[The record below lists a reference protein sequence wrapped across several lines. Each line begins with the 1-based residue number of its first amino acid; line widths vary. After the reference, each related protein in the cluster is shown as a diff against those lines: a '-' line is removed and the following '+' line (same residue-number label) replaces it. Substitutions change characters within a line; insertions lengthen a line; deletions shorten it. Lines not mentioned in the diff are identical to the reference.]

1 MLNIYCYRISEF
13 LGVEVFKVKN
23 LSPAEMEKING
34 SIPSSEAKK
43 AAVVN
48 EELKNIRVE
57 EKTNKQPEE
66 ETTATTIPPEV
77 VIVPGGSFT
86 KSKQEWLSDFNSNF
100 TGIVVGGME
109 ASMRKT
115 VADSIHEKKALKGKA
130 NQAVINS
137 VNHHIY
143 EYIGNQRPTKEF
155 CRLE

>member
-13 LGVEVFKVKN
+13 LGVEIFKVKN
-23 LSPAEMEKING
+23 LSPAEKEKING
-34 SIPSSEAKK
+34 SIPSSESKK

-48 EELKNIRVE
+48 EEPKNIPVV

-66 ETTATTIPPEV
+66 ETTATTTPEV
-77 VIVPGGSFT
+77 VIVPGGSFS

-100 TGIVVGGME
+100 IGIVVGGME

-115 VADSIHEKKALKGKA
+115 VADSIHEKRALKGKA

-143 EYIGNQRPTKEF
+143 EFIGNQRPTKEF